1 MRIPLFFGSLKL
13 SRFKQKVNAPRFLRF
28 TQKRGL
34 MPARRFD
41 RARVRSVRRAAEI
54 SQSDVASALG
64 AADSTVAG
72 WELGSSVP
80 DQEKLPALAR
90 VLHQP
95 LNDLFPREGLP
106 DLTDLRCDAGL
117 YRYEMAAVIGTK
129 SDGPV
134 AGAEQGVRRLKD
146 RYLPFLAEAYHVTV
160 DEVRRAQDRSMA
172 KALGESVENQTVGTA
187 ANEKLPQTL
196 QEKITLLLEKSFPGP
211 EGPPGDA
218 EIATAINAHAGGN
231 VITGTGVRDLRT
243 GASEAATPLV
253 LEGLADFLGVTP
265 LYFQPDDQVAA
276 QVYEGLQLLA
286 AHREGKVGR
295 VRARGAGAQGL
306 PPNLLALVSDLVDQM
321 QHKGEAGGRE

>member
-1 MRIPLFFGSLKL
+1 M
-13 SRFKQKVNAPRFLRF
+13 
-28 TQKRGL
+28 
-34 MPARRFD
+34 
-41 RARVRSVRRAAEI
+41 RSVRRAAEI
-54 SQSDVASALG
+54 SQSDVASALR

-80 DQEKLPALAR
+80 DQEKLPALAQ
-90 VLHQP
+90 VLNKP

-146 RYLPFLAEAYHVTV
+146 KYLPSLAEAYHVTV

-172 KALGESVENQTVGTA
+172 KALGEGVENETA
-187 ANEKLPQTL
+187 DSTETENPPRTLAEKF
-196 QEKITLLLEKSFPGP
+196 TLLLEKSFPSP
-211 EGPPGDA
+211 EGAPGDV
-218 EIATAINAHAGGN
+218 EIAAAINAHAGGI
-231 VITGTGVRDLRT
+231 VITDAGVRDLRT

-286 AHREGKVGR
+286 AHREGKVGG

-306 PPNLLALVSDLVDQM
+306 PPNLLALVSDLVEEM
-321 QHKGEAGGRE
+321 QHKTKAGERE

>member
-1 MRIPLFFGSLKL
+1 
-13 SRFKQKVNAPRFLRF
+13 
-28 TQKRGL
+28 
-34 MPARRFD
+34 MPARHFD

-54 SQSDVASALG
+54 SQSDVAAALG

-80 DQEKLPALAR
+80 DQEKLPALAE
-90 VLHQP
+90 VLGRSV
-95 LNDLFPREGLP
+95 DALFPRDGLP

-146 RYLPFLAEAYHVTV
+146 RYLPLLATAYGVTV
-160 DEVRRAQDRSMA
+160 DEVKRAQERSMA
-172 KALGESVENQTVGTA
+172 RAHGEEVKGETA
-187 ANEKLPQTL
+187 DATEGRTAPKTLAEKL
-196 QEKITLLLEKSFPGP
+196 TLLLEKSFPGP
-211 EGPPGDA
+211 EGPPTDA
-218 EIATAINAHAGGN
+218 EIAAAVNTHAGGD
-231 VITGTGVRDLRT
+231 VITDIGVRDLRT
-243 GASEAATPLV
+243 GASETATPLV

-286 AHREGKVGR
+286 AHREGKVGQ
-295 VRARGAGAQGL
+295 VRARGAGGQGL
-306 PPNLLALVSDLVDQM
+306 PPNLLALVSDLVDEM
-321 QHKGEAGGRE
+321 QHKKGERK